1 LINYK
6 LKILIIAMMGTLIGF
21 TVVDLLIIPV
31 TFWQYFSIEVVIT
44 VLHMLYETAKQ
55 REINR

>member
-1 LINYK
+1 MNYK
-6 LKILIIAMMGTLIGF
+6 LKIFIIAMMGTLIGF

>member
-1 LINYK
+1 MNYK

>member
-1 LINYK
+1 MGDK
-6 LKILIIAMMGTLIGF
+6 LKILIIALMGTLIGY
-21 TVVDLLIIPV
+21 TVVNLLILPM

>member
-1 LINYK
+1 MNYK

-44 VLHMLYETAKQ
+44 VLHMLYEAAKQ

>member
-1 LINYK
+1 MGDK
-6 LKILIIAMMGTLIGF
+6 LKILIIAMMGTLIGY
-21 TVVDLLIIPV
+21 TVVNLLIIPM
-31 TFWQYFSIEVVIT
+31 TFWQYFGIEVIIT

>member
-1 LINYK
+1 MNYK

-21 TVVDLLIIPV
+21 KVVDLLIIPV